1 MEMNPAEIGLI
12 GIVVAVLVGPFF
24 IKRVERNLEAF
35 LFLMSACA
43 VALSRTWHIGL
54 VEEAF
59 Q

>member
-1 MEMNPAEIGLI
+1 
-12 GIVVAVLVGPFF
+12 VGPFF